1 MKRIY
6 TFGNRQAEGSKDQK
20 GLLGGKGAN
29 LAEMVNIGLPVPPGF
44 TISTSACQEYYDNV
58 KALPAGL
65 MEEVESAIQYV
76 EGILGKT
83 FGGEN
88 PLLFSVRSGAAISM
102 PGMMDTVLNLGLNDT
117 TVEALAKKAKN
128 EWFAYDSFRRFL
140 QMFGNVALEIE
151 QSLFEE
157 KLEAAKAESAVHSD
171 QELSIEDIKKI
182 VSEFKNIIKEATGE
196 QFPEDPKIQLRKAI
210 EAVFASWNN
219 DRAIYY
225 RNMQHIPH
233 DIGTGVNVQSMVY
246 GNMGETSGTGVA
258 FTRNPATGEKILFGE
273 YLKNAQGED
282 VVAGIRTPEIVSKA
296 QDHNQKTSME
306 ENWPK
311 MYEELQKASGLLEN
325 HYHDMQDIEFTIEEE
340 KFYLLQTR
348 NGERSGK
355 AMVKVALDFYNE
367 GSISKEE
374 VILRMEGEKINEI
387 IHPTIA
393 PNQSPEVLAQGLP
406 ASPGVATGHLVF
418 SCDAAE
424 TFHQKGK
431 PVILSRVETSP
442 EDIHGMNI
450 SEGIITAR
458 GGMTSHAAVVA
469 RGIGTPC
476 ISGCGDL
483 KIHYKK
489 KTCRV
494 MEHGT
499 ENEIYE
505 FNEGDFI
512 TINGSSGE
520 IIKGKVE
527 TIPGKID
534 EDLGQILSWTDSMRT
549 LTVRTNADTPR
560 DAEKALEFGAEG
572 IGLCRTEHMFFE
584 EDRINIMREMI
595 LAHTEEER
603 KYALNKLLPFQR
615 EDFVGIYKAM
625 GSRPVTVR
633 LIDPPLHEF
642 LPEKKED
649 IEIVAKELG
658 RSYEEVKAKM
668 HELSESNPMLGLRG
682 CRLGILFPEVIKMQA
697 QAIFEAAF
705 ICKKEGLEVSPEIM
719 VPLVANVNE
728 LKHQR
733 AIIENVYEEVSSRI
747 SDSSSLNYSI
757 GTMIELP
764 RAALTA
770 NEIAQCADFFSF
782 GTNDLTQTTYGLSRD
797 DAGKFLPMYKDEGFI
812 KHDPFVV
819 LDQVGVGQLVQMG
832 TEKGRS
838 TQPKLKVGICG
849 EHGGEPR
856 SIEFCHKIGLDYVS
870 CSPFRVPVARIA
882 AAQAALKDF
891 L

>member
-44 TISTSACQEYYDNV
+44 TITTNACQDFYDND

-65 MEEVESAIQYV
+65 VEEVESAIQYV

-171 QELSIEDIKKI
+171 QELSIEDIKKL

-296 QDHNQKTSME
+296 QDHNQKTSLE

-431 PVILSRVETSP
+431 PVILCRVETSP

>member
-44 TISTSACQEYYDNV
+44 TITTNACQDFYDND

-65 MEEVESAIQYV
+65 VEEVESAIQYV

-128 EWFAYDSFRRFL
+128 EWFAYDSYRRFL

-151 QSLFEE
+151 QHLFEE
-157 KLEAAKAESAVHSD
+157 KLEAAKAESGVPSD
-171 QELSIEDIKKI
+171 QELSIEDIKKL
-182 VSEFKNIIKEATGE
+182 VSEFKNIIKESTGE
-196 QFPEDPKIQLRKAI
+196 HFPENPKIQLKKAI

-233 DIGTGVNVQSMVY
+233 DIGTAVNVQSMVY

-311 MYEELQKASGLLEN
+311 MYKELQNAAELLEN
-325 HYHDMQDIEFTIEEE
+325 HYRDIQDIEFTIEEE

-348 NGERSGK
+348 NGKRSGK

-374 VILRMEGEKINEI
+374 VILRMEGEKINELL
-387 IHPTIA
+387 HPTIA

-424 TFHQKGK
+424 TFHQEGK
-431 PVILSRVETSP
+431 PVILCRVETSP

-476 ISGCGDL
+476 VSGCGDL

-494 MEHGT
+494 MKHGT

-512 TINGSSGE
+512 TINGNSGE

-549 LTVRTNADTPR
+549 LTIRTNADTPR

-584 EDRINIMREMI
+584 GDRINIMREMI
-595 LAHTEEER
+595 LAHTREER
-603 KYALNKLLPFQR
+603 ESALNKLLPIQR

-658 RSYEEVKAKM
+658 RGYEEVKAKM

-705 ICKKEGLEVSPEIM
+705 ICKKEGLEVSLEIM
-719 VPLVANVNE
+719 VPLVATVNE

-733 AIIENVYEEVSSRI
+733 AVIEKVFEEVSSRI
-747 SDSSSLNYSI
+747 SHSSSLNYSI

-819 LDQVGVGQLVQMG
+819 LDQDGVGQLVQMG

-849 EHGGEPR
+849 EHGGEPL
-856 SIEFCHKIGLDYVS
+856 SIEFCHKISLDYVS

-882 AAQAALKDF
+882 AAQAALKNS
-891 L
+891 

>member
-102 PGMMDTVLNLGLNDT
+102 PGMMDTVLNLGLNDI

-128 EWFAYDSFRRFL
+128 EWFAYDSYRRFL

-151 QSLFEE
+151 QHLFEE
-157 KLEAAKAESAVHSD
+157 KLEAAKAESGVPSD
-171 QELSIEDIKKI
+171 QELSIEDIKKL
-182 VSEFKNIIKEATGE
+182 VSEFKNIIKESTGE
-196 QFPEDPKIQLRKAI
+196 HFPENPKIQLKKAI

-233 DIGTGVNVQSMVY
+233 DIGTAVNVQSMVY
-246 GNMGETSGTGVA
+246 GNMGETSGTGVV

-431 PVILSRVETSP
+431 PVILCRVETSP

-549 LTVRTNADTPR
+549 LTIRTNADTPR

-584 EDRINIMREMI
+584 GDRINIMREMI
-595 LAHTEEER
+595 LAHTREER
-603 KYALNKLLPFQR
+603 ESALNKLLPIQR

-658 RSYEEVKAKM
+658 RGYEEVKAKM

>member
-1 MKRIY
+1 
-6 TFGNRQAEGSKDQK
+6 
-20 GLLGGKGAN
+20 
-29 LAEMVNIGLPVPPGF
+29 
-44 TISTSACQEYYDNV
+44 
-58 KALPAGL
+58 

-431 PVILSRVETSP
+431 PVILCRVETSP

>member
-20 GLLGGKGAN
+20 ELLGGKGAN

-44 TISTSACQEYYDNV
+44 TITTSACQEYYDNA

-65 MEEVESAIQYV
+65 MEEVEFAIQYV
-76 EGILGKT
+76 EGIQGKT

-88 PLLFSVRSGAAISM
+88 PLLFSVRSGAAFSM
-102 PGMMDTVLNLGLNDT
+102 PGMMDTVLNLGLNDR

-128 EWFAYDSFRRFL
+128 EWFAYDSYRRFL

-151 QSLFEE
+151 QHLFEE
-157 KLEAAKAESAVHSD
+157 KLEAAKAEAGVHSD

-182 VSEFKNIIKEATGE
+182 VSEFKNVIKDATGE
-196 QFPEDPKIQLRKAI
+196 HFPEDPKIQLKKAV

-225 RNMQHIPH
+225 RNMQRIPH
-233 DIGTGVNVQSMVY
+233 DIGTAVNVQSMVY

-296 QDHNQKTSME
+296 QDRNQKTSME

-311 MYEELQKASGLLEN
+311 MYKELQNAAELLEN
-325 HYHDMQDIEFTIEEE
+325 HYRDIQDIEFTIEEE

-348 NGERSGK
+348 NGKRSGK

-374 VILRMEGEKINEI
+374 VILRMEGEKINELL
-387 IHPTIA
+387 HPTIA

-424 TFHQKGK
+424 TFHQEGK
-431 PVILSRVETSP
+431 PVILCRVETSP

-476 ISGCGDL
+476 VSGCGDL

-494 MEHGT
+494 IKHGT
-499 ENEIYE
+499 ENEICK

-512 TINGSSGE
+512 TINGNSGE

-534 EDLGQILSWTDSMRT
+534 EDLGQILSWTDRMRT
-549 LTVRTNADTPR
+549 LTIRTNADTPR

-584 EDRINIMREMI
+584 GDRINIMREMI
-595 LAHTEEER
+595 LAHTREER
-603 KYALNKLLPFQR
+603 ESALNKLLPIQR

-658 RSYEEVKAKM
+658 RGYEEVKAKM

-719 VPLVANVNE
+719 VPLVATVNE

-733 AIIENVYEEVSSRI
+733 AVIEKVYEEVSSRI
-747 SDSSSLNYSI
+747 SHSSSLLYSI

-770 NEIAQCADFFSF
+770 NEIALCADFFSF

-819 LDQVGVGQLVQMG
+819 LDQDGVGQLVQMG

-838 TQPKLKVGICG
+838 TKPKLKVGICG
-849 EHGGEPR
+849 EHGGEPL
-856 SIEFCHKIGLDYVS
+856 SIEFCHKVGLDYVS

-882 AAQAALKDF
+882 AAQAALKNY
-891 L
+891 

>member
-171 QELSIEDIKKI
+171 QELSIEDIKKL

-246 GNMGETSGTGVA
+246 RNMGETSGTGVA

-393 PNQSPEVLAQGLP
+393 PNQSPEVLAQGLT

-431 PVILSRVETSP
+431 PVILCRVETSP

>member
-128 EWFAYDSFRRFL
+128 EWFAYDSYRRFL

-151 QSLFEE
+151 QHLFEE
-157 KLEAAKAESAVHSD
+157 KLEAAKAEAGVHSD

-182 VSEFKNIIKEATGE
+182 VSEFKNVIKDATGE
-196 QFPEDPKIQLRKAI
+196 HFPEDPKIQLKKAV

-225 RNMQHIPH
+225 RNMQRIPH
-233 DIGTGVNVQSMVY
+233 DIGTAVNVQSMVY

-296 QDHNQKTSME
+296 QDRNQKTSME

-311 MYEELQKASGLLEN
+311 MYKELQNAAELLEN
-325 HYHDMQDIEFTIEEE
+325 HYRDIQDIEFTIEEE

-348 NGERSGK
+348 NGKRSGK

-374 VILRMEGEKINEI
+374 VILRMEGEKINELL
-387 IHPTIA
+387 HPTIA

-424 TFHQKGK
+424 TFHQEGK
-431 PVILSRVETSP
+431 PVILCRVETSP

-476 ISGCGDL
+476 VSGCGDL

-494 MEHGT
+494 IKHGT
-499 ENEIYE
+499 ENEICK

-512 TINGSSGE
+512 TINGNSGE

-534 EDLGQILSWTDSMRT
+534 EDLGQILSWTDRMRT
-549 LTVRTNADTPR
+549 LTIRTNADTPR

-584 EDRINIMREMI
+584 GDRINIMREMI
-595 LAHTEEER
+595 LAHTREER
-603 KYALNKLLPFQR
+603 ESALNKLLPIQR

-658 RSYEEVKAKM
+658 RGYEEVKAKM

>member
-44 TISTSACQEYYDNV
+44 TITTNACQDFYDND

-65 MEEVESAIQYV
+65 VEEVDSAIQYV

-171 QELSIEDIKKI
+171 QELSIEDIKKL

-225 RNMQHIPH
+225 RNMQQIPH
-233 DIGTGVNVQSMVY
+233 DIGTAVNVQSMVY

-296 QDHNQKTSME
+296 QDRNQKTSME

-311 MYEELQKASGLLEN
+311 MYKELQNAAELLEN
-325 HYHDMQDIEFTIEEE
+325 HYRDIQDIEFTIEEE

-348 NGERSGK
+348 NGKRSGK

-374 VILRMEGEKINEI
+374 VILRMEGEKINELL
-387 IHPTIA
+387 HPTIA

-424 TFHQKGK
+424 TFHQEGK
-431 PVILSRVETSP
+431 PVILCRVETSP

-476 ISGCGDL
+476 VSGCGDL

-494 MEHGT
+494 IKHGT
-499 ENEIYE
+499 ENEICK

-512 TINGSSGE
+512 TINGNSGE

-534 EDLGQILSWTDSMRT
+534 EDLGQILSWTDRMRT
-549 LTVRTNADTPR
+549 LTIRTNADTPR

>member
-431 PVILSRVETSP
+431 PVILCRVETSP

-489 KTCRV
+489 KTFRV

-512 TINGSSGE
+512 TINGNSGE

-534 EDLGQILSWTDSMRT
+534 EDLGQILSWTDRMRT
-549 LTVRTNADTPR
+549 LTIRTNADTPR

>member
-171 QELSIEDIKKI
+171 QELSIEDIKKL

-431 PVILSRVETSP
+431 PVILCRVETSP

-819 LDQVGVGQLVQMG
+819 LDQDGVGQLVQMG

>member
-171 QELSIEDIKKI
+171 QELSIEDIKKL

-431 PVILSRVETSP
+431 PVILCRVETSP

>member
-431 PVILSRVETSP
+431 PVILCRVETSP

>member
-6 TFGNRQAEGSKDQK
+6 TFGNRQADGSKDQK
-20 GLLGGKGAN
+20 ELLGGKGAN

-44 TISTSACQEYYDNV
+44 TITTSACQEYYDNA

-65 MEEVESAIQYV
+65 MEEVEFAIQYV

-311 MYEELQKASGLLEN
+311 MYEELQKAAGLLEN

-431 PVILSRVETSP
+431 PVILCRVETSP

-494 MEHGT
+494 IKHGT
-499 ENEIYE
+499 ENEICK

-512 TINGSSGE
+512 TINGNSGE

-534 EDLGQILSWTDSMRT
+534 EDLGQILSWTDRMRT
-549 LTVRTNADTPR
+549 LTIRTNADTPR

>member
-296 QDHNQKTSME
+296 QDRNQKTSME

-311 MYEELQKASGLLEN
+311 MYEELQKAAGLLEN

-374 VILRMEGEKINEI
+374 VILRMEGEKINELL
-387 IHPTIA
+387 HPTIA

-424 TFHQKGK
+424 TFHQEGK
-431 PVILSRVETSP
+431 PVILCRVETSP

-534 EDLGQILSWTDSMRT
+534 EDLGQILSWTDRMRT
-549 LTVRTNADTPR
+549 LTIRTNADTPR

-584 EDRINIMREMI
+584 GDRINIMREMI
-595 LAHTEEER
+595 LAHNREER
-603 KYALNKLLPFQR
+603 ESALNKLLPIQR

>member
-171 QELSIEDIKKI
+171 QELSIEDIKKL

-387 IHPTIA
+387 LHPTIA

-431 PVILSRVETSP
+431 PVILCRVETSP